1 MMRAHLQRLAAALN
15 GLLREEEGFTLWLE
29 AERTDFVR
37 FNHGKVRQAGRVEQA
52 YLDLRLIRGKRQAT
66 QQLSLCGGD
75 DDLALLE
82 ASLPALREALEQVE
96 DDPFLLLSEQPN
108 STERIA
114 PGALPS
120 AETMVADIL
129 AASEGLDLVGILAC
143 GEMSFGF
150 ANHLGQFN
158 WQQGESWHFDWSLY
172 SHGDKAVKRSQAGSV
187 WDAGAIRRGIAEAA
201 EQLALLKLPLKTLEP
216 GEYRAYFTPTAL
228 GSLLS
233 MLNWGGLSEK
243 EARAKRSPL
252 LKLVDGEAKL
262 SPRVSLA
269 EAAGEGLSPLF
280 QAEGFIRPER
290 VELIAGGAHQNSL
303 IGPRSA
309 REFGLEPNAGGDEY
323 AESMQLAAGDLPR
336 EEALKA
342 LGTGVYLSNLW
353 YLNFSD
359 RAACRITGMTR
370 FACFWVE
377 DGKIVAPLGVMR
389 FDDSLYS
396 LLGEQLEALTAERE
410 LLVDAG
416 SYGGRATQSKLLPG
430 ALVKALRF
438 SL

>member
-1 MMRAHLQRLAAALN
+1 M
-15 GLLREEEGFTLWLE
+15 
-29 AERTDFVR
+29 
-37 FNHGKVRQAGRVEQA
+37 
-52 YLDLRLIRGKRQAT
+52 
-66 QQLSLCGGD
+66 
-75 DDLALLE
+75 
-82 ASLPALREALEQVE
+82 
-96 DDPFLLLSEQPN
+96 
-108 STERIA
+108 
-114 PGALPS
+114 
-120 AETMVADIL
+120 
-129 AASEGLDLVGILAC
+129 
-143 GEMSFGF
+143 
-150 ANHLGQFN
+150 
-158 WQQGESWHFDWSLY
+158 
-172 SHGDKAVKRSQAGSV
+172 KRSQAGSV
-187 WDAGAIRRGIAEAA
+187 WNAGAIRSGIAEAA
-201 EQLALLKLPLKTLEP
+201 EQLALLKLPAKTLEP

-228 GSLLS
+228 GGLLS

-309 REFGLEPNAGGDEY
+309 REFGLEPNAGADEY
-323 AESMQLAAGDLPR
+323 AESMQLAPGELPR
-336 EEALKA
+336 DEALKA

-377 DGKIVAPLGVMR
+377 NGKIAAPW
-389 FDDSLYS
+389 
-396 LLGEQLEALTAERE
+396 A
-410 LLVDAG
+410 
-416 SYGGRATQSKLLPG
+416 
-430 ALVKALRF
+430 
-438 SL
+438 

>member
-1 MMRAHLQRLAAALN
+1 MMRAHLKTLAAALS
-15 GLLREEEGFTLWLE
+15 GLLRDGEGYTLWLE
-29 AERTDFVR
+29 AERSDFIR
-37 FNHGKVRQAGRVEQA
+37 FNHGKVRQAGSVEQA
-52 YLDLRLIRGKRQAT
+52 YLDLRLIRGRRQAT
-66 QQLSLCGGD
+66 QQLSLSGGA

-82 ASLPALREALEQVE
+82 TALPALREALEQVE
-96 DDPFLLLSEQPN
+96 DDPFLLLNEQAQSSE
-108 STERIA
+108 RVA
-114 PGALPS
+114 AAALPP

-129 AASEGLDLVGILAC
+129 AAADGHELVGILAS
-143 GEMSFGF
+143 GEISFGF

-158 WQQGESWHFDWSLY
+158 WQQGESWNFDWSLY
-172 SHGDKAVKRSQAGSV
+172 SHGDKAVKRSRAGSA
-187 WDAGAIRRGIAEAA
+187 WDARALRADIAEAA

-228 GSLLS
+228 SGLLS

-243 EARAKRSPL
+243 ELRAKRSPL
-252 LKLVDGEAKL
+252 LKLASGEARL
-262 SPRVSLA
+262 SPRVALA
-269 EAAGEGLSPLF
+269 EAGGEGLSPLF
-280 QAEGFIRPER
+280 QGEGFIRPER
-290 VELIAGGAHQNSL
+290 VELIAGGEYRNSL

-309 REFGLEPNAGGDEY
+309 REFGLEPNAGDDEY

-336 EEALKA
+336 DEALRA

-377 DGKIVAPLGVMR
+377 DGRIVAPLGVMR
-389 FDDSLYS
+389 FDDSLLR
-396 LLGEQLEALTAERE
+396 LLGDELEALTVERE

-430 ALVKALRF
+430 ALVRSLRF

>member
-52 YLDLRLIRGKRQAT
+52 YLGLRLIRGKRQAT

-290 VELIAGGAHQNSL
+290 VDLIAGGAHQNSL

-309 REFGLEPNAGGDEY
+309 REFGLEPNAGADEY
-323 AESMQLAAGDLPR
+323 AESMQLAPGDLPR

>member
-75 DDLALLE
+75 DDLVLVEAALPE
-82 ASLPALREALEQVE
+82 LREALEQVE

-290 VELIAGGAHQNSL
+290 VDLIAGGAHQNSL

-309 REFGLEPNAGGDEY
+309 REFGLEPNAGADEY
-323 AESMQLAAGDLPR
+323 AESMQLAPGDLPR

-396 LLGEQLEALTAERE
+396 LLGEQLEALTAECE

>member
-1 MMRAHLQRLAAALN
+1 
-15 GLLREEEGFTLWLE
+15 
-29 AERTDFVR
+29 
-37 FNHGKVRQAGRVEQA
+37 
-52 YLDLRLIRGKRQAT
+52 
-66 QQLSLCGGD
+66 
-75 DDLALLE
+75 
-82 ASLPALREALEQVE
+82 
-96 DDPFLLLSEQPN
+96 
-108 STERIA
+108 
-114 PGALPS
+114 
-120 AETMVADIL
+120 
-129 AASEGLDLVGILAC
+129 
-143 GEMSFGF
+143 
-150 ANHLGQFN
+150 
-158 WQQGESWHFDWSLY
+158 ESWHFDWSLY

-336 EEALKA
+336 EEALTA

>member
-15 GLLREEEGFTLWLE
+15 DVLREEEGFTLWLE

-37 FNHGKVRQAGRVEQA
+37 FNHGKVRQAGGVEQA

-114 PGALPS
+114 SGALPS
-120 AETMVADIL
+120 AETMAADIL
-129 AASEGLDLVGILAC
+129 AAAEGLDLVGILAC

-158 WQQGESWHFDWSLY
+158 WQQGESWNFDWSLY

-290 VELIAGGAHQNSL
+290 VDLIAGGAHQNSL

-309 REFGLEPNAGGDEY
+309 REFGLEPNAGADEY
-323 AESMQLAAGDLPR
+323 AESMQLAPGELPR
-336 EEALKA
+336 DEALKA

-359 RAACRITGMTR
+359 RAACRVTGMTR

-377 DGKIVAPLGVMR
+377 NGKIASPLGVMR

-430 ALVKALRF
+430 ALVKSLRF

>member
-1 MMRAHLQRLAAALN
+1 MMRAHLQTLAAALN
-15 GLLREEEGFTLWLE
+15 GLLRDGEAYTLWLE
-29 AERTDFVR
+29 AERSDFIR
-37 FNHGKVRQAGRVEQA
+37 FNHGKVRQAGSVEQA
-52 YLDLRLIRGKRQAT
+52 YLDLRLIHGRRQVT
-66 QQLSLCGGD
+66 QQLSLCGGA
-75 DDLALLE
+75 DDLALIE
-82 ASLPALREALEQVE
+82 AALPALRAALEQVE
-96 DDPFLLLSEQPN
+96 DDPFLLLN
-108 STERIA
+108 ERVQSGERVA
-114 PGALPS
+114 AGALPP

-129 AASEGLDLVGILAC
+129 AAADGHDLVGILAS
-143 GEMSFGF
+143 GEISFGF

-172 SHGDKAVKRSQAGSV
+172 SHGDKAVKRSRAGSA
-187 WDAGAIRRGIAEAA
+187 WDARALRADIDEAA

-228 GSLLS
+228 SGLLS

-243 EARAKRSPL
+243 ELRAKRSPL
-252 LKLVDGEAKL
+252 LKLASGEARL
-262 SPRVSLA
+262 SPRVALA
-269 EAAGEGLSPLF
+269 EAGGEGLGPLF
-280 QAEGFIRPER
+280 QGEGFIRPER
-290 VELIAGGAHQNSL
+290 VELISGGEHRSSL

-309 REFGLEPNAGGDEY
+309 REFGLEPNAGADEY
-323 AESMQLAAGDLPR
+323 AEAMQLAAGELPR
-336 EEALKA
+336 DEVLSA

-389 FDDSLYS
+389 FDDSLFR
-396 LLGEQLEALTAERE
+396 LLGDELEALTVERE

-430 ALVKALRF
+430 ALVRSLRF

>member
-75 DDLALLE
+75 DDLVLVEAALPE
-82 ASLPALREALEQVE
+82 LREALEQVE

-233 MLNWGGLSEK
+233 MLNWGGVSEK

-309 REFGLEPNAGGDEY
+309 REFGLEPNAGADEY
-323 AESMQLAAGDLPR
+323 AESMQLAPGDLPR

-396 LLGEQLEALTAERE
+396 LLGEQLEALTAECE

>member
-29 AERTDFVR
+29 VERTDFVR

-150 ANHLGQFN
+150 ANHLGQ
-158 WQQGESWHFDWSLY
+158 
-172 SHGDKAVKRSQAGSV
+172 
-187 WDAGAIRRGIAEAA
+187 
-201 EQLALLKLPLKTLEP
+201 
-216 GEYRAYFTPTAL
+216 
-228 GSLLS
+228 
-233 MLNWGGLSEK
+233 
-243 EARAKRSPL
+243 
-252 LKLVDGEAKL
+252 
-262 SPRVSLA
+262 
-269 EAAGEGLSPLF
+269 
-280 QAEGFIRPER
+280 
-290 VELIAGGAHQNSL
+290 
-303 IGPRSA
+303 
-309 REFGLEPNAGGDEY
+309 
-323 AESMQLAAGDLPR
+323 
-336 EEALKA
+336 
-342 LGTGVYLSNLW
+342 
-353 YLNFSD
+353 
-359 RAACRITGMTR
+359 
-370 FACFWVE
+370 
-377 DGKIVAPLGVMR
+377 
-389 FDDSLYS
+389 
-396 LLGEQLEALTAERE
+396 
-410 LLVDAG
+410 
-416 SYGGRATQSKLLPG
+416 
-430 ALVKALRF
+430 
-438 SL
+438 